1 MVYEMNKLRA
11 MTETDRMGFQGAC
24 NLPDNSPPLIGEF
37 MGTEGLM
44 ESAVITVAQVD
55 FNGGYVNVQVIF
67 EDMSCYTRDFIDI
80 STGVAVAE
88 MLLNM
93 YMLKPD
99 MMRSFQFVQI
109 C

>member
-1 MVYEMNKLRA
+1 MVNEMNKLRA

-24 NLPDNSPPLIGEF
+24 NLPDNSPPLIGEV

-67 EDMSCYTRDFIDI
+67 EDMSCYTRDFVDQ
-80 STGVAVAE
+80 TTAVAVAE

-93 YMLKPD
+93 YKLLPALMPA
-99 MMRSFQFVQI
+99 FQFEQI